1 MRLTLH
7 GAHVRQSS
15 RQQKETDVKKLL
27 LICAIALAEIGVAA
41 MLGARPVL
49 AQQPGPGVIM
59 PGDKGRWHGYSP
71 AGYIGA
77 HPSNRGVNSCTWS
90 IAASCAARRN
100 GSFERD
106 GIRHQVVKRPR
117 DGKLVVRVFQNGTRV
132 K

>member
-1 MRLTLH
+1 MVMVMERWCPT
-7 GAHVRQSS
+7 
-15 RQQKETDVKKLL
+15 QQMLGVFLRRILVKKLL
-27 LICAIALAEIGVAA
+27 LAA
-41 MLGARPVL
+41 MLLAVSATAQ

-71 AGYIGA
+71 AGYIGS

-106 GIRHQVVKRPR
+106 GIKHQLVKRPR
-117 DGKLVVRVFQNGTRV
+117 DGKLVVQVFHNGTRV

>member
-1 MRLTLH
+1 MVMERWCPT
-7 GAHVRQSS
+7 
-15 RQQKETDVKKLL
+15 QQMLGVFLRRILVKKLL
-27 LICAIALAEIGVAA
+27 LAGVMLLAVCATTQ
-41 MLGARPVL
+41 

-77 HPSNRGVNSCTWS
+77 HPSNRGVHSCTWS

-100 GSFERD
+100 GSYERD
-106 GIRHQVVKRPR
+106 GIRHQLVKRPR
-117 DGKLVVRVFQNGTRV
+117 DGKLVVQVFHNGTRV